1 MNAVILGAIAMAS
14 LVAAMFFLRF
24 WKNTRDRFFLFFA
37 ISFFVEALNRVAL
50 GLTTVSNEQEPF
62 FYLVRL
68 CAFVLII
75 VAIVDKNRAGTLRP
89 HSGPE
94 TAAGPDRPHSA
105 SATAP
110 PLPANN
116 EVDSDKNRK
125 AHEEWR

>member
-37 ISFFVEALNRVAL
+37 ISFFVEALNRVVL

-75 VAIVDKNRAGTLRP
+75 VAIVDKNRAGTLPAKSTR
-89 HSGPE
+89 
-94 TAAGPDRPHSA
+94 RSA
-105 SATAP
+105 
-110 PLPANN
+110 
-116 EVDSDKNRK
+116 R
-125 AHEEWR
+125 